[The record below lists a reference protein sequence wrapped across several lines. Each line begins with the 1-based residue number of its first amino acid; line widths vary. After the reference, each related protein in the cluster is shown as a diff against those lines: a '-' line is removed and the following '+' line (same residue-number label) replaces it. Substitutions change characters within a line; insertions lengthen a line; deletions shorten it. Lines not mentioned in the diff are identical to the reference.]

1 MSHGPIII
9 QNVSLSFSDK
19 VCFEH
24 FSATIHAGDRILI
37 IGNNGTGKSTLL
49 KMLQGVIDPNE
60 GAISGQKNVT
70 FGYVSQT
77 IADHDTLSGGQ
88 RFNKAL
94 SDVIGMQ
101 PDILC
106 LDEPTNHLDLKNKR
120 SLIRMLKTFYDTLII
135 ISHDS
140 EVMALDYDQ
149 IWHIEHGKVNVF
161 KGDYSAFLHEHQ
173 IRHNELVERREQ
185 LGKEK
190 RAVAKKEQQESQRAA
205 SSKSANRNENDR
217 TIIGS
222 MKERSSSA
230 AGKFGKR
237 LAKVEERIKL
247 ELEGTFVHKKI
258 EPKFSLDVRRLSSSK
273 SVVSV
278 IDGSCGYESPCLVD
292 INVEIKPTDH
302 IGIIGDN
309 GSGKST
315 FLKAILGSGVVY
327 KEGQWLVP
335 AKKDIGYLDQHYN
348 NLDFDMTV
356 KQIIENAAPEKND
369 HEIRKLL
376 NDFLFSK
383 PSDVTKKV
391 SDLSGGEKARLSLAQ
406 IAAAGYYFLLLDEIT
421 NNIDQETRG
430 HIIDVLR
437 DYPGAMI
444 IVTHDVEFLKE
455 LNVETVYEVAD
466 KTLQLTAFE
475 NL

>member
-9 QNVSLSFSDK
+9 QNVSLSFLDR

-24 FSATIHAGDRILI
+24 FSATIHSGDRILI

-49 KMLQGVIDPNE
+49 KMLQCVIDPTE
-60 GAISGQKNVT
+60 GTISGRNQVT

-77 IADHDTLSGGQ
+77 IADYQALSGGQ

-94 SDVIGMQ
+94 SEVIGTQ

-120 SLIRMLKTFYDTLII
+120 SLIRMLKVFADTLIVV
-135 ISHDS
+135 SHDS

-149 IWHIEHGKVNVF
+149 IWHIEHGRVNVF
-161 KGDYSAFLHEHQ
+161 KGDYAHYMYEHQ
-173 IRHNELVERREQ
+173 IKHNELVERREQ

-190 RAVAKKEQQESQRAA
+190 RALNKKEQQESQRAA

-217 TIIGS
+217 VVLGS
-222 MKERSSSA
+222 MRERSSSA

-237 LAKVEERIKL
+237 LAKVEEKIKSAC
-247 ELEGTFVHKKI
+247 EDAFIHKKI

-273 SVVSV
+273 SVIS
-278 IDGSCGYESPCLVD
+278 IFDGSCGYESPLIVD

-302 IGIIGDN
+302 IGIVGDN

-315 FLKAILGSGVVY
+315 FLKAILGNSAIH
-327 KEGQWLVP
+327 KEGQWSVP
-335 AKKDIGYLDQHYN
+335 VKKDIGYLDQHYN
-348 NLDFDMTV
+348 NLDFNATV
-356 KQIIENAAPEKND
+356 KQVIESAAPEKND
-369 HEIRKLL
+369 HEVRKLL

-383 PSDVTKKV
+383 PSDVGKKV

-421 NNIDQETRG
+421 NNIDCETRE
-430 HIIDVLR
+430 HVIDVLR

-444 IVTHDVEFLKE
+444 IVTHDVKFLKE
-455 LNVETVYEVAD
+455 LNIETVYEVVD
-466 KTLQLTAFE
+466 NTLQLTALE
-475 NL
+475 DL